1 MIVPGADVGGIGD
14 RHSRAALFIRA
25 FDLPA
30 GKLPNH
36 EERSLTH
43 LLEGKV
49 AVITGAAG
57 GIGRASALTFAREG
71 AKVVLADRA
80 ESELSE
86 TARQVSEAGGDAVI
100 IPTDVTRREDVVA
113 LVALALER
121 HGRLDCAFN
130 NAGIPGG
137 MAPFAEL
144 DDAQFHE
151 IMDINVH
158 GAWMCTQEEIKAML
172 PTGGGSIV
180 NASSGLGLIAAPQVA
195 AYVTSKHA
203 VLGLTRA
210 AALDYP
216 RQGIRVNAVLPGVVD
231 TAMPQEMF
239 AASPEVLDA
248 IGEHSPMGRLARPE
262 EVAEAAAWLC
272 SDRASYV
279 NGHGLVVDGG
289 IVVS

>member
-1 MIVPGADVGGIGD
+1 VT
-14 RHSRAALFIRA
+14 R
-25 FDLPA
+25 
-30 GKLPNH
+30 
-36 EERSLTH
+36 

-71 AKVVLADRA
+71 AVVVLGDLAADGL
-80 ESELSE
+80 EE
-86 TARQVSEAGGDAVI
+86 TASLVEGQGGDAAFLA
-100 IPTDVTRREDVVA
+100 TDVTRRADVAA
-113 LVALALER
+113 LVELALSR

-130 NAGIPGG
+130 NAGVPGG
-137 MAPFAEL
+137 MQPFAEHT
-144 DDAQFHE
+144 DEQYDRV
-151 IMDINVH
+151 MDINVR

-172 PTGGGSIV
+172 RSGGGSIV
-180 NASSGLGLIAAPQVA
+180 NASSGLGMIAAPQVA

-203 VLGLTRA
+203 VLGMTRA
-210 AALDYP
+210 VSLEYV
-216 RQGIRVNAVLPGVVD
+216 REGVRVNAVLPGVVD

-239 AASPEVLDA
+239 AAAPGAIDA
-248 IGEHSPMGRLARPE
+248 ISDMSPMGRLARPE

-289 IVVS
+289 IVVQ

>member
-1 MIVPGADVGGIGD
+1 
-14 RHSRAALFIRA
+14 
-25 FDLPA
+25 
-30 GKLPNH
+30 
-36 EERSLTH
+36 LTR

-57 GIGRASALTFAREG
+57 GIGRASALTFVREG
-71 AKVVLADRA
+71 AKVVLGDLA
-80 ESELSE
+80 EEGLE
-86 TARQVSEAGGDAVI
+86 ATARLVAEAGGAAALRL
-100 IPTDVTRREDVVA
+100 TDVTRREDVVA
-113 LVALALER
+113 LVALAVER

-137 MAPFAEL
+137 MQPFAEL
-144 DDAQFHE
+144 ADEQYDE
-151 IMDINVH
+151 IMDINVR
-158 GAWMCTQEEIKAML
+158 GAWMSTQEEIKAML

-180 NASSGLGLIAAPQVA
+180 NASSGLGMIAAPGVA

-239 AASPEVLDA
+239 STAPGAVEA
-248 IGEHSPMGRLARPE
+248 IAEHSPMGRLARPE

-272 SDRASYV
+272 SDRSSYV
-279 NGHGLVVDGG
+279 NGHGLVIDGG
-289 IVVS
+289 IVVQ

>member
-1 MIVPGADVGGIGD
+1 MTD
-14 RHSRAALFIRA
+14 
-25 FDLPA
+25 
-30 GKLPNH
+30 
-36 EERSLTH
+36 

-71 AKVVLADRA
+71 ASVVLADIA
-80 ESELSE
+80 EDGLAE
-86 TARQVSEAGGDAVI
+86 TARLVSQAGGDAVM

-137 MAPFAEL
+137 TTPFAEL
-144 DDAQFHE
+144 GDEQFQR

-172 PTGGGSIV
+172 ETGGGSIV
-180 NASSGLGLIAAPQVA
+180 NASSGLGMIAAPHVA

-239 AASPEVLDA
+239 AASPGAVDA

-289 IVVS
+289 IVVQ

>member
-1 MIVPGADVGGIGD
+1 VTA
-14 RHSRAALFIRA
+14 
-25 FDLPA
+25 
-30 GKLPNH
+30 
-36 EERSLTH
+36 

-71 AKVVLADRA
+71 ATVVLGDLAADGLA
-80 ESELSE
+80 E
-86 TARQVSEAGGDAVI
+86 TASLVVQQGGTAAHLL
-100 IPTDVTRREDVVA
+100 TDVTRREDVAA
-113 LVALALER
+113 LVTLAVTL

-130 NAGIPGG
+130 NAGVPGG
-137 MAPFAEL
+137 MEPFAEYS
-144 DDAQFHE
+144 DAQYE
-151 IMDINVH
+151 RIMDINVR
-158 GAWMCTQEEIKAML
+158 GAWMSTQEEIKAML
-172 PTGGGSIV
+172 AGTGGSIV
-180 NASSGLGLIAAPQVA
+180 NASSGLGMIGAPGVA

-210 AALDYP
+210 AALEYP

-239 AASPEVLDA
+239 AAAPGA
-248 IGEHSPMGRLARPE
+248 IEAISETSPMGRLARPE

-272 SDRASYV
+272 SDRSSYV

-289 IVVS
+289 IVVQ

>member
-1 MIVPGADVGGIGD
+1 
-14 RHSRAALFIRA
+14 
-25 FDLPA
+25 
-30 GKLPNH
+30 
-36 EERSLTH
+36 LTP

-71 AKVVLADRA
+71 AKVVLGDRA
-80 ESELSE
+80 EEALAE
-86 TARQVSEAGGDAVI
+86 TARLVSEAGGDAAWLA
-100 IPTDVTRREDVVA
+100 TDVTRRDDVVA
-113 LVALALER
+113 LVALATER

-137 MAPFAEL
+137 MQPFAEHS
-144 DDAQFHE
+144 DEQFE
-151 IMDINVH
+151 SVMDINVR
-158 GAWMCTQEEIKAML
+158 GAWMCVQEEIKAML
-172 PTGGGSIV
+172 RTGGGAIV
-180 NASSGLGLIAAPQVA
+180 NASSGLGMIAAPQVA

-210 AALDYP
+210 ASLEYP

-239 AASPEVLDA
+239 AAAPGAIDA
-248 IGEHSPMGRLARPE
+248 IGETSPMGRLARPE

-272 SDRASYV
+272 SDRSSYV

-289 IVVS
+289 IVIQ

>member
-1 MIVPGADVGGIGD
+1 
-14 RHSRAALFIRA
+14 
-25 FDLPA
+25 
-30 GKLPNH
+30 
-36 EERSLTH
+36 LTP

-71 AKVVLADRA
+71 AKVVLGDRA
-80 ESELSE
+80 EEALAE
-86 TARQVSEAGGDAVI
+86 TARLVTEAGGDAAWLV
-100 IPTDVTRREDVVA
+100 TDVTRREDVVA
-113 LVALALER
+113 LVALATDR
-121 HGRLDCAFN
+121 HGVLHCAFN

-137 MAPFAEL
+137 MQPFAEHS
-144 DDAQFHE
+144 DEQFE
-151 IMDINVH
+151 LVMDINVR
-158 GAWMCTQEEIKAML
+158 GAWMCVQEEIKSML
-172 PTGGGSIV
+172 RTGGGSIV
-180 NASSGLGLIAAPQVA
+180 NASSGLGMIAAPQVA

-210 AALDYP
+210 ASLEYP

-239 AASPEVLDA
+239 AAAPGAIDA
-248 IGEHSPMGRLARPE
+248 IGETSPMGRLARPD

-272 SDRASYV
+272 SDRSSYV

-289 IVVS
+289 IVVQ

>member
-1 MIVPGADVGGIGD
+1 
-14 RHSRAALFIRA
+14 
-25 FDLPA
+25 
-30 GKLPNH
+30 
-36 EERSLTH
+36 LTP

-71 AKVVLADRA
+71 AKVVLGDRA
-80 ESELSE
+80 EEALAE
-86 TARQVSEAGGDAVI
+86 TARLVSEAGGDAAWLG
-100 IPTDVTRREDVVA
+100 TDVTRREDVVA
-113 LVALALER
+113 LVALATER

-137 MAPFAEL
+137 MQPFAEHS
-144 DDAQFHE
+144 DEQFE
-151 IMDINVH
+151 AVMDINVR
-158 GAWMCTQEEIKAML
+158 GAWMCVQEEIRAML
-172 PTGGGSIV
+172 RTGGGSIV
-180 NASSGLGLIAAPQVA
+180 NASSGLGMIAAPQVA

-210 AALDYP
+210 AALEYP

-239 AASPEVLDA
+239 AAAPGAVDA
-248 IGEHSPMGRLARPE
+248 IGETSPMGRLARPE

-272 SDRASYV
+272 SDRSSYV

-289 IVVS
+289 IVIQ

>member
-1 MIVPGADVGGIGD
+1 VTP
-14 RHSRAALFIRA
+14 
-25 FDLPA
+25 
-30 GKLPNH
+30 
-36 EERSLTH
+36 

-49 AVITGAAG
+49 ALITGAAG

-71 AKVVLADRA
+71 AAVVLGDVAADGL
-80 ESELSE
+80 EE
-86 TARQVSEAGGDAVI
+86 TARLVTVAGGTAAFL
-100 IPTDVTRREDVVA
+100 PTDVTRREAVVA
-113 LVALALER
+113 LVAFAVST

-137 MAPFAEL
+137 MQPFAEHA
-144 DDAQFHE
+144 DDQYQRV
-151 IMDINVH
+151 MDINVH

-172 PTGGGSIV
+172 PGGGGAIV
-180 NASSGLGLIAAPQVA
+180 NASSGLGMIAAPQVA

-210 AALDYP
+210 ASLEYA
-216 RQGIRVNAVLPGVVD
+216 REGIRVNAVLPGVVD
-231 TAMPQEMF
+231 TPMPQEMF
-239 AASPEVLDA
+239 AAAPGAIDA
-248 IGEHSPMGRLARPE
+248 IAQTSPMGRLARPE

-289 IVVS
+289 IVVQ

>member
-1 MIVPGADVGGIGD
+1 VTP
-14 RHSRAALFIRA
+14 
-25 FDLPA
+25 
-30 GKLPNH
+30 
-36 EERSLTH
+36 
-43 LLEGKV
+43 LLDGKV

-71 AKVVLADRA
+71 AAVVLGDLA
-80 ESELSE
+80 EDGLAE
-86 TARQVSEAGGDAVI
+86 TASLVEAQGGDAAFLA
-100 IPTDVTRREDVVA
+100 TDVTDRKAVAA
-113 LVALALER
+113 LVALAVER

-137 MAPFAEL
+137 MQPFAEHT
-144 DDAQFHE
+144 DEQYRR
-151 IMDINVH
+151 IMETNVN
-158 GAWMCTQEEIKAML
+158 GAWLSTQEEIKAML
-172 PTGGGSIV
+172 RTGGGSIV
-180 NASSGLGLIAAPQVA
+180 NASSGLGMIAAPQVA

-210 AALDYP
+210 AALEYP

-239 AASPEVLDA
+239 AAAPGAIDA
-248 IGEHSPMGRLARPE
+248 ISEMAPMGRLARPE

-272 SDRASYV
+272 SDRSSYV

-289 IVVS
+289 IVVQ

>member
-1 MIVPGADVGGIGD
+1 
-14 RHSRAALFIRA
+14 
-25 FDLPA
+25 
-30 GKLPNH
+30 
-36 EERSLTH
+36 LTP

-71 AKVVLADRA
+71 AKVVLGDRA
-80 ESELSE
+80 EEALAE
-86 TARQVSEAGGDAVI
+86 TARLVSEAGGDAAWLA
-100 IPTDVTRREDVVA
+100 TDVTRRDDVVA
-113 LVALALER
+113 LVALATER

-137 MAPFAEL
+137 MQPFAEHS
-144 DDAQFHE
+144 DEQFE
-151 IMDINVH
+151 SIMDINVR
-158 GAWMCTQEEIKAML
+158 GAWMCVQEEIKAML
-172 PTGGGSIV
+172 RTGGGAIV
-180 NASSGLGLIAAPQVA
+180 NASSGLGMIAAPQVA

-210 AALDYP
+210 AALEYP

-231 TAMPQEMF
+231 TAMPQQMF
-239 AASPEVLDA
+239 AAAPGAIDA
-248 IGEHSPMGRLARPE
+248 IGETSPMGRLARPE

-272 SDRASYV
+272 SDRSSYV

-289 IVVS
+289 IVIQ